1 MFITTVTILKNY
13 ILLGDMQHSVQ
24 LLVWREEDHSLN
36 FVAKDYE
43 SSVAITTEYLY
54 DGPKLG
60 MLMADDE
67 ANLQLFQENPRYALM
82 MCTTCLV
89 R

>member
-1 MFITTVTILKNY
+1 MYITTVTILKNY
-13 ILLGDMQHSVQ
+13 ILLGDMHHSVQ

-43 SSVAITTEYLY
+43 ASVPITSEYLY

-67 ANLQLFQENPRYALM
+67 ANVQLFQENPR
-82 MCTTCLV
+82 
-89 R
+89 